1 VRDQPIGAEKMSAR
15 VAWTPQQLA
24 LFERK
29 GPKGRRAAKGSNSPA
44 PERSTHIAVA
54 DLLRAAARPDVFCT
68 HIPSGELRTDKTGGL
83 LKRMLLRP
91 GLPDFM
97 FLSRKNG
104 APWVAFLELKRGGL
118 GRLSPAQALFGS
130 LMLEFGVPY
139 AVARSYDEAEAQL
152 RAWGVLR

>member
-1 VRDQPIGAEKMSAR
+1 MTAR

-29 GPKGRRAAKGSNSPA
+29 GPKGKRVARAKPKPA

-54 DLLRAAARPDVFCT
+54 DLLRVAARPDVFWT
-68 HIPSGELRTDKTGGL
+68 HIPSGEARAERTGAL
-83 LKRMLLRP
+83 LKRMGLKP
-91 GLPDFM
+91 GLPDFL
-97 FLSRKNG
+97 FLSRNG
-104 APWVAFLELKRGGL
+104 PAFLELKRGGI

-139 AVARSYDEAEAQL
+139 EVARSYDEAEAQL
-152 RAWGVLR
+152 RAWNVLR

>member
-1 VRDQPIGAEKMSAR
+1 MTAR

-54 DLLRAAARPDVFCT
+54 DLLRVAARPDVFWT
-68 HIPSGELRTDKTGGL
+68 ALEAGEYRTEKTGAL
-83 LKRMLLRP
+83 LKRKGVKP
-91 GLPDFM
+91 GVADFM
-97 FLSRKNG
+97 FLGKDG
-104 APWVAFLELKRGGL
+104 AFGGHKIVFLELKRGGI
-118 GRLSPAQALFGS
+118 GRLSPAQQLFGS
-130 LMLEFGVPY
+130 LMLEYDIPY